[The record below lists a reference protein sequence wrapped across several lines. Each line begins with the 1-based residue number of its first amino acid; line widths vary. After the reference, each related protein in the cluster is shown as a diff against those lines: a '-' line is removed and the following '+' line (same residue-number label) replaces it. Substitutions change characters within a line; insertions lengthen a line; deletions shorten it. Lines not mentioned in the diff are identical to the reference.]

1 MNQTDHDPRRLT
13 DMPTG
18 VPGLDVVL
26 RGGFLSGGVYI
37 VQGSPGAGKTIL
49 ANQICFH
56 HARHGGRALYTTVLA
71 ESHDRLLQHM
81 ASLGF
86 VDAGVIPESLRYV
99 SAFRE
104 LEEAGLPGLINLL
117 RREVLRQQ
125 VSLLVLDGWLAVSD
139 GTPSDVS
146 LRKFV
151 HELQVFTAL
160 QGCVVLLLTS
170 NVRRDYRPEYTM
182 VDGLLTLEDVRHL
195 GWRQRELE
203 VLKFRGKSF
212 LRGRHAFRITGE
224 GVRIYPRL
232 EALLPL
238 TPESDVPTSRLSL
251 GIESMDNLLHGGLPT
266 ASTTIVVGASG
277 SGKTTLALHFL
288 SCASDAEPGLLF
300 GFFETPR
307 LLMANART
315 LGLDLAGQV
324 DAGLV
329 ELNWHSPTEQILDDI
344 GNQLLDAITR
354 RNVKR
359 LAVDGLDGLVEAAGP
374 PDRVSRFFAAI
385 SNECRARGVTMLLT
399 AEAANFVGPTV
410 TLPIEGISA
419 IVDNLILMRF
429 VETRARLH
437 RVMSVLKL
445 RGSNFDRSLRE
456 FEITDHG
463 IDVLEALAD
472 PDVAENAPD
481 IRIGASPANSPVRRR
496 QNREP
501 G

>member
-1 MNQTDHDPRRLT
+1 MSQNAGIPRRLADT
-13 DMPTG
+13 PTG

-26 RGGFLSGGVYI
+26 QGGFLSGGVYI

-49 ANQICFH
+49 ANQICFY
-56 HARHGGRALYTTVLA
+56 HASQGGRALYSTVLA
-71 ESHDRLLQHM
+71 ESHDRLLQHI
-81 ASLGF
+81 ASLRF
-86 VDAGVIPESLRYV
+86 VDTRVIPESLRYV

-104 LEEAGLPGLINLL
+104 LEEQGLAGLINLL

-125 VSLLVLDGWLAVSD
+125 VSLLVLDGWLAIAD
-139 GTPSDVS
+139 GKPSDIS

-151 HELQVFTAL
+151 HELQVFAAL

-170 NVRRDYRPEYTM
+170 DARRDYRPEYTM
-182 VDGLLTLEDVRHL
+182 VDGLLALDDVRHL

-224 GVRIYPRL
+224 GIRVYPRL

-238 TPESDVPTSRLSL
+238 TPESDVPTSRLSI
-251 GIESMDNLLHGGLPT
+251 GIKHMDRMLHGGLPA
-266 ASTTIVVGASG
+266 ASTTIVVGPSG

-288 SCASDAEPGLLF
+288 SCASEAEPGLMF

-307 LLMANART
+307 LLIANARA

-324 DAGLV
+324 DAGHV
-329 ELNWHSPTEQILDDI
+329 ELIWHSPTEQILDDI

-385 SNECRARGVTMLLT
+385 SNECRARGVSMLLN
-399 AEAANFVGPTV
+399 AESANFVGPTV

-419 IVDNLILMRF
+419 IVDNLILLRF
-429 VETRARLH
+429 VEARARLH
-437 RVMSVLKL
+437 RLISVLKL

-456 FEITDHG
+456 FEITDRG
-463 IDVLEALAD
+463 IEVLEALSD
-472 PDVAENAPD
+472 TDIAENAPD
-481 IRIGASPANSPVRRR
+481 IRIAASPANSPVRRR